1 MKKVLYIALASLI
14 LMTSMNSCEKW
25 LDVNTSPDQ
34 PTTVTCDVVLPS
46 LLFYATQNV
55 YDCAEYGI
63 YIAQSLTTTGKAST
77 SSYPYKNGWGGWL
90 TANRHPQWRRCYIDV
105 GVNSTYLIEDAEKKN
120 ARNYILIAKT
130 LRLHSLLL
138 TTDIF
143 GDIPVRETFAYAES
157 VEDRMGS
164 PRYDH
169 QSYVYEY
176 IQSELEELIKLYEDP
191 EWINCST
198 NGVID
203 EKQDRM
209 FAGDLGKW
217 RAFTKALYAR
227 VMLRQIPNQDLSK
240 CQAVI
245 NAVDAALN
253 DPSWTEPIY
262 KFDGGTAEQCCMWGP
277 TQPKMNLGW
286 AQARENLLTSA
297 VPSEFMAAILGFYPG
312 ETMFAE
318 RSFECIDNGVA
329 TEEEKKK
336 VPMFSLDPRADR
348 MMEPRADAAKN
359 RSLRSLKSNIGMDV
373 DFGTDY
379 KAEYFPDLYCTTDR
393 TNPYT
398 KDDGY
403 IAFITEEELLFAKA
417 EALYWLGNIAEA
429 RSVTLDAVRTSFN
442 RYGVYGTLG
451 IIEEERLAIF
461 EELRIPATGFT
472 IAHLMQQKYVA
483 MYLQPEQW
491 CDVRRY
497 NYSSSMNGIQYDNVY
512 VYDVEK
518 VFNPQ
523 KSGVFQA
530 NFTQKVVLT
539 RPFNI
544 YEPHWSTDKDLGTNF
559 KLSANAWMNR
569 ISADPETEEKYNR
582 PELERLGIYQNPD
595 WMRNRMIWQKPGN
608 TTAITNFGD
617 GEWMYSNPELF
628 KK

>member
-1 MKKVLYIALASLI
+1 
-14 LMTSMNSCEKW
+14 MTSMNSCEKW

-34 PTTVTCDVVLPS
+34 PTTVTCDVVLPA

-63 YIAQSLTTTGKAST
+63 YIAQSLTTTGKASS

-105 GVNSTYLIEDAEKKN
+105 GVNSTYLIEDAEAKN

-138 TTDIF
+138 TTDLF
-143 GDIPVRETFAYAES
+143 GDIPLRETFAYAES
-157 VEDRMGS
+157 LEDRTGS
-164 PRYDH
+164 PKYDH
-169 QSYVYEY
+169 QSYVYAY
-176 IQSELEELIKLYEDP
+176 LQSELETLIELYEDP

-217 RAFTKALYAR
+217 RAFTKAIYAR
-227 VMLRQIPNQDLSK
+227 VLLRQIPNQDLSK
-240 CQAVI
+240 CQAI
-245 NAVDAALN
+245 IDAVDAALS
-253 DPSWTEPIY
+253 DPSWAEPIY

-297 VPSEFMAAILGFYPG
+297 VPSEFMAAILGFYPKG
-312 ETMFAE
+312 INFARSYELIDNEVAKDSQKRKIAMFA
-318 RSFECIDNGVA
+318 
-329 TEEEKKK
+329 
-336 VPMFSLDPRADR
+336 LDPRADR
-348 MMEPRADAAKN
+348 MMEPRIYDKTKA
-359 RSLRSLKSNIGMDV
+359 LRSLKNNIGMDV
-373 DFGTDY
+373 VFGTDF

-417 EALYWLGNIAEA
+417 EALYWMGQKAEA
-429 RSVTLDAVRTSFN
+429 RNVTLDAIHASFK
-442 RYGVYGTLG
+442 RYGVYGNLDVV
-451 IIEEERLAIF
+451 EEERLALF
-461 EELRIPATGFT
+461 EEMRVPTNFT

-497 NYSSSMNGIQYDNVY
+497 NYSSSMNGIQYDGVS

-518 VFNPQ
+518 TFDQSFASVA
-523 KSGVFQA
+523 KT
-530 NFTQKVVLT
+530 NFTGSFVLT
-539 RPFNI
+539 RPYNI
-544 YEPHWSTDKDLGTNF
+544 YEPHWNTDKDKGVNF

-595 WMRNRMIWQKPGN
+595 WMRNHMIWQKPGN
-608 TTAITNFGD
+608 TTAITSFGD
-617 GEWMYSNPELF
+617 GEWLYSNPDLF

>member
-1 MKKVLYIALASLI
+1 MKKVLYIALVSLV
-14 LMTSMNSCEKW
+14 LMTTLNSCEKW
-25 LDVNTSPDQ
+25 LDVNTSPDN
-34 PTTVTCDVVLPS
+34 PTTVTCDVVLPT
-46 LLFYATQNV
+46 LLFYSTQNV

-138 TTDIF
+138 TTDLF

-157 VEDRMGS
+157 VEDRTGS
-164 PRYDH
+164 PKYDH

-176 IQSELEELIKLYEDP
+176 IQSELEDLIKLYEDP
-191 EWINCST
+191 EWTECST

-209 FAGDLGKW
+209 FVGDLGKW

-227 VMLRQIPNQDLSK
+227 VMLRQIPNPDISK

-245 NAVDAALN
+245 DAVDAALN
-253 DPSWTEPIY
+253 DPSWAEPIY

-297 VPSEFMAAILGFYPG
+297 VPSEFMASILGFYPG
-312 ETMFAE
+312 GINFG
-318 RSFECIDNGVA
+318 RSFEMIDNGIA
-329 TEEEKKK
+329 KEGEKRK
-336 VPMFSLDPRADR
+336 VLMYSLDPRADR
-348 MMEPRADAAKN
+348 MMEPRANADKMK
-359 RSLRSLKSNIGMDV
+359 SLRSLKNNIGMDV
-373 DFGTDY
+373 IYGTDY
-379 KAEYFPDLYCTTDR
+379 KADYFPDLYCTTDR

-403 IAFITEEELLFAKA
+403 ITFITEEELLFAKA
-417 EALYWLGNIAEA
+417 EALYWMGDKSTA
-429 RSVTLDAVRTSFN
+429 RSVTLEAVRASFN
-442 RYGVYGTLG
+442 RYTVYGNLG
-451 IIEEERLAIF
+451 IVEEERLKLF
-461 EELRIPATGFT
+461 EELRVPATGFN

-497 NYSSSMNGIQYDNVY
+497 NYSSSMNGIQYDGVY

-518 VFNPQ
+518 VFDSSRGNVT
-523 KSGVFQA
+523 SG
-530 NFTQKVVLT
+530 NFTGKVVLA

-544 YEPHWSTDKDLGTNF
+544 YEPHWNTSKDIATSF
-559 KLSANAWMNR
+559 KYSANAWMNR

-595 WMRNRMIWQKPGN
+595 WLRNRMIWQKPGN
-608 TTAITNFGD
+608 TTAITNYGE
-617 GEWMYSNPELF
+617 GEWMYSNPDLF

>member
-1 MKKVLYIALASLI
+1 
-14 LMTSMNSCEKW
+14 MTSMNSCEKW
-25 LDVNTSPDQ
+25 LDVNTSPDD
-34 PTTVTCDVVLPS
+34 PTTVTCDVVLPA

-63 YIAQSLTTTGKAST
+63 YISQSLTTTGKVST

-143 GDIPVRETFAYAES
+143 GDIPVRETFAYSES
-157 VEDRMGS
+157 IEDRTGS

-176 IQSELEELIKLYEDP
+176 IQTELEELIKLYEDP
-191 EWINCST
+191 EWINCPT
-198 NGVID
+198 NGIID

-217 RAFTKALYAR
+217 RAFTKAIYAR

-240 CQAVI
+240 CQAI
-245 NAVDAALN
+245 IDAVNAALT

-262 KFDGGTAEQCCMWGP
+262 KFSGGTVPEQCCMWGP

-297 VPSEFMAAILGFYPG
+297 VPSDFMASIMGFYRGLIP
-312 ETMFAE
+312 FA
-318 RSFECIDNGVA
+318 RSFEFIDNGVA
-329 TEEEKKK
+329 KDSQKRK
-336 VPMFSLDPRADR
+336 VGMYALDPRADR
-348 MMEPRADAAKN
+348 MMEPRVDANKAK
-359 RSLRSLKSNIGMDV
+359 SLRSLKNNIGMDV
-373 DFGTDY
+373 IFGTDY
-379 KAEYFPDLYCTTDR
+379 KADYFPDLYCTTDR

-417 EALYWLGNIAEA
+417 EAYYWMGSKNEA
-429 RSVTLDAVRTSFN
+429 REATLQAIHASFT
-442 RYGVYGTLG
+442 RYGVYGNLD
-451 IIEEERLAIF
+451 IIEEERLALF
-461 EELRIPATGFT
+461 EELRVPATDFT
-472 IAHLMQQKYVA
+472 IAHIMQQKYVA

-497 NYSSSMNGIQYDNVY
+497 NYSSSLNGIQYDHVY
-512 VYDVEK
+512 VYDVDK
-518 VFNPQ
+518 VFDQ
-523 KSGVFQA
+523 SKSNVSQV
-530 NFTQKVVLT
+530 NFTGTAVLS
-539 RPFNI
+539 RPYNI
-544 YEPHWSTDKDLGTNF
+544 YEPHWNTSKDVGVNF
-559 KLSANAWMNR
+559 KYSANAWMNR

-582 PELERLGIYQNPD
+582 SELERLGIYQNPD
-595 WMRNRMIWQKPGN
+595 WMRNHMIWQMPGAN
-608 TTAITNFGD
+608 TGITNRGD
-617 GEWMYSNPELF
+617 GEWMYSDPNLF

>member
-1 MKKVLYIALASLI
+1 
-14 LMTSMNSCEKW
+14 MTTMNSCEEW

-34 PTTVTCDVVLPS
+34 PTSVTCDVVLPA
-46 LLFYATQNV
+46 LLFYSTQNV

-138 TTDIF
+138 TTDLF
-143 GDIPVRETFAYAES
+143 GDIPVRETFAYAAS
-157 VEDRMGS
+157 VEDRAGS
-164 PRYDH
+164 PKYDH
-169 QSYVYEY
+169 QSYVYQY
-176 IQSELEELIKLYEDP
+176 IQSELEDLIELYEDP
-191 EWINCST
+191 EWINCPT

-203 EKQDRM
+203 VKQDRM

-245 NAVDAALN
+245 DAVDAALN
-253 DPSWTEPIY
+253 DPSWAEPIY

-297 VPSEFMAAILGFYPG
+297 VPSEFMASILGFYPG
-312 ETMFAE
+312 GINFA
-318 RSFECIDNGVA
+318 RSFEVIDNGVA
-329 TEEEKKK
+329 KESDKKK
-336 VPMFSLDPRADR
+336 VAMYSLDPRADR
-348 MMEPRADAAKN
+348 MMEPRVNADKMK
-359 RSLRSLKSNIGMDV
+359 SLRSLKSNIGMDV
-373 DFGTDY
+373 IYGTDY
-379 KAEYFPDLYCTTDR
+379 KADYFPDLYCTTDR

-403 IAFITEEELLFAKA
+403 ITFITEEELLFAKA
-417 EALYWLGNIAEA
+417 EALYWMGDKSTA
-429 RSVTLDAVRTSFN
+429 RSVTLEAVRASFN
-442 RYGVYGTLG
+442 RYTVYGNLG
-451 IIEEERLAIF
+451 IVEEERLKLF
-461 EELRIPATGFT
+461 EELRVPATGFN

-497 NYSSSMNGIQYDNVY
+497 NNSSSMNGIQYDGVY

-518 VFNPQ
+518 VFDQSYGNVAV
-523 KSGVFQA
+523 G
-530 NFTQKVVLT
+530 NFKNKVVLA

-544 YEPHWSTDKDLGTNF
+544 YEPHWNTSKDKGTNF
-559 KLSANAWMNR
+559 KYSANAWMNR
-569 ISADPETEEKYNR
+569 VSADPETEEKYNR

-595 WMRNRMIWQKPGN
+595 WLRNRMIWQMPGN
-608 TTAITNFGD
+608 TTAITNFGE
-617 GEWMYSNPELF
+617 GEWMTSDINLF

>member
-1 MKKVLYIALASLI
+1 MKKLLYIALVSLV
-14 LMTSMNSCEKW
+14 LMTTLNSCEKW
-25 LDVNTSPDQ
+25 LDVNTSPDN
-34 PTTVTCDVVLPS
+34 PTTVTCDVVLPT
-46 LLFYATQNV
+46 LLFYSTQNV

-138 TTDIF
+138 TTDLF

-157 VEDRMGS
+157 VEDRTGS
-164 PRYDH
+164 PKYDH

-176 IQSELEELIKLYEDP
+176 IQSELEDLIKLYEDP
-191 EWINCST
+191 EWTECST

-209 FAGDLGKW
+209 FVGDLGKW

-245 NAVDAALN
+245 DAVDAALN
-253 DPSWTEPIY
+253 DPSWAEPIY

-297 VPSEFMAAILGFYPG
+297 VPSEFMASILGFYPG
-312 ETMFAE
+312 GINFG
-318 RSFECIDNGVA
+318 RSFEMIDNGIA
-329 TEEEKKK
+329 KEGEKRK
-336 VPMFSLDPRADR
+336 VLMYSLDPRADR
-348 MMEPRADAAKN
+348 MMEPRANGDKMK
-359 RSLRSLKSNIGMDV
+359 SLRSLKNNIGMDV
-373 DFGTDY
+373 IYGTDY
-379 KAEYFPDLYCTTDR
+379 KADYFPDLYCTTDR

-403 IAFITEEELLFAKA
+403 ITFITEEELLFAKA
-417 EALYWLGNIAEA
+417 EALYWMGDKSTA
-429 RSVTLDAVRTSFN
+429 RSVTLEAVRASFN
-442 RYGVYGTLG
+442 RYTVYGNLG
-451 IIEEERLAIF
+451 IVEEERLKLF
-461 EELRIPATGFT
+461 EELRVPATGFN

-497 NYSSSMNGIQYDNVY
+497 NYSSSMNGIQYDGVY

-518 VFNPQ
+518 VFDSSRGNVT
-523 KSGVFQA
+523 SG
-530 NFTQKVVLT
+530 NFTGKVVLA

-544 YEPHWSTDKDLGTNF
+544 YEPHWNTSKDIATSF
-559 KLSANAWMNR
+559 KYSANAWMNR

-595 WMRNRMIWQKPGN
+595 WLRNRMIWQKPGN
-608 TTAITNFGD
+608 TTAITNYGE
-617 GEWMYSNPELF
+617 GEWMYSNPDLF

>member
-1 MKKVLYIALASLI
+1 MKKVLYIALVSLV
-14 LMTSMNSCEKW
+14 LMTTLNSCEKW
-25 LDVNTSPDQ
+25 LDVNTSPDN
-34 PTTVTCDVVLPS
+34 PTTVTCDVVLPT
-46 LLFYATQNV
+46 LLFYSTQNV

-138 TTDIF
+138 TTDLF

-157 VEDRMGS
+157 VEDRTGS
-164 PRYDH
+164 PKYDH

-176 IQSELEELIKLYEDP
+176 IQSELEDLIKLYEDP
-191 EWINCST
+191 EWTECST

-209 FAGDLGKW
+209 FVGDLGKW

-227 VMLRQIPNQDLSK
+227 VMLRQIPNQDISK

-245 NAVDAALN
+245 DAVDAALN
-253 DPSWTEPIY
+253 DPSWAEPIY

-297 VPSEFMAAILGFYPG
+297 VPSEFMASILGFYPG
-312 ETMFAE
+312 GINFG
-318 RSFECIDNGVA
+318 RSFEMIDNGIA
-329 TEEEKKK
+329 KEGEKRK
-336 VPMFSLDPRADR
+336 VLMYSLDPRADR
-348 MMEPRADAAKN
+348 MMEPRANADKMK
-359 RSLRSLKSNIGMDV
+359 SLRSLKNNIGMDV
-373 DFGTDY
+373 IYGTDY
-379 KAEYFPDLYCTTDR
+379 KADYFPDLYCTTDR

-403 IAFITEEELLFAKA
+403 ITFITEEELLFAKA
-417 EALYWLGNIAEA
+417 EALYWMGDKSTA
-429 RSVTLDAVRTSFN
+429 RSVTLEAVRASFN
-442 RYGVYGTLG
+442 RYTVYGNLG
-451 IIEEERLAIF
+451 IVEEERLKLF
-461 EELRIPATGFT
+461 EELRVPATGFN

-497 NYSSSMNGIQYDNVY
+497 NYSSSMNGIQYDGVY

-518 VFNPQ
+518 VFDSSRGNVT
-523 KSGVFQA
+523 SG
-530 NFTQKVVLT
+530 NFTGKVVLA

-544 YEPHWSTDKDLGTNF
+544 YEPHWNTSKDIATSF
-559 KLSANAWMNR
+559 KYSANAWMNR

-595 WMRNRMIWQKPGN
+595 WLRNRMIWQKPGN
-608 TTAITNFGD
+608 TTAITNYGE
-617 GEWMYSNPELF
+617 GEWMYSNPDLF

>member
-1 MKKVLYIALASLI
+1 
-14 LMTSMNSCEKW
+14 MTTMNSCEEW

-34 PTTVTCDVVLPS
+34 PTSVTCDVVLPA
-46 LLFYATQNV
+46 LLFYSTQNV

-138 TTDIF
+138 TTDLF
-143 GDIPVRETFAYAES
+143 GDIPVRETFAYAAS
-157 VEDRMGS
+157 VEDRAGS
-164 PRYDH
+164 PKYDH
-169 QSYVYEY
+169 QSYVYQY
-176 IQSELEELIKLYEDP
+176 IQSELEDLIELYEDP
-191 EWINCST
+191 EWINCPT

-203 EKQDRM
+203 VKQDRM

-245 NAVDAALN
+245 DAVDAALN
-253 DPSWTEPIY
+253 DPSWAEPIY

-297 VPSEFMAAILGFYPG
+297 VPSEFMASILGFYPG
-312 ETMFAE
+312 GINFA
-318 RSFECIDNGVA
+318 RSFEVIDNGVA
-329 TEEEKKK
+329 KESDKKK
-336 VPMFSLDPRADR
+336 VAMYSLDPRADR
-348 MMEPRADAAKN
+348 MMEPRVNADKMK
-359 RSLRSLKSNIGMDV
+359 SLRSLKSNIGMDV
-373 DFGTDY
+373 IYGTDY
-379 KAEYFPDLYCTTDR
+379 KADYFPDLYCTTDR

-403 IAFITEEELLFAKA
+403 ITFITEEELLFAKA
-417 EALYWLGNIAEA
+417 EALYWMGDKSTA
-429 RSVTLDAVRTSFN
+429 RSVTLEAVRASFN
-442 RYGVYGTLG
+442 RYTVYGNLG
-451 IIEEERLAIF
+451 IVEEERLKLF
-461 EELRIPATGFT
+461 EELRVPATGFN

-497 NYSSSMNGIQYDNVY
+497 NNSSSMNGIQYDGVY

-518 VFNPQ
+518 VFDQSYGNVAV
-523 KSGVFQA
+523 G
-530 NFTQKVVLT
+530 NFKNKVVLA

-544 YEPHWSTDKDLGTNF
+544 YEPHWNTSKDLGTNF
-559 KLSANAWMNR
+559 KYSANAWMNR
-569 ISADPETEEKYNR
+569 VSADPETEEKYNR

-595 WMRNRMIWQKPGN
+595 WLRNRMIWQMPGN
-608 TTAITNFGD
+608 TTAITNYGE
-617 GEWMYSNPELF
+617 GEWMTSNPDVF

>member
-1 MKKVLYIALASLI
+1 
-14 LMTSMNSCEKW
+14 MTSMNSCEKW

-34 PTTVTCDVVLPS
+34 PTTVTCDVVLPA

-63 YIAQSLTTTGKAST
+63 YIAQSLTTTGKASS

-157 VEDRMGS
+157 VEDRTGS

-176 IQSELEELIKLYEDP
+176 IQSELEALIELYDDP
-191 EWINCST
+191 EWINCPT

-217 RAFTKALYAR
+217 RAFTKAIYAR

-245 NAVDAALN
+245 DAVDAALT
-253 DPSWTEPIY
+253 DPAWAEPLY

-297 VPSEFMAAILGFYPG
+297 VPSEFMASILGFYTG
-312 ETMFAE
+312 AKNFGTSYSM
-318 RSFECIDNGVA
+318 IDNGVA
-329 TEEEKKK
+329 TKAEKLK
-336 VPMFSLDPRADR
+336 VAMFALDPRADR
-348 MMEPRADAAKN
+348 MMEPRYNGKAGDQGVIRA
-359 RSLRSLKSNIGMDV
+359 LRSLKNNIGMDV
-373 DFGTDY
+373 IYGTEY
-379 KAEYFPDLYCTTDR
+379 KADYFPDLYCTTDR

-417 EALYWLGNIAEA
+417 EALYWMNRKAES
-429 RSVTLDAVRTSFN
+429 RDVTLEAVRASFN
-442 RYGVYGTLG
+442 RYGVYGNLG
-451 IIEEERLAIF
+451 IVEAERLAIF
-461 EELRIPATGFT
+461 EELRVPATGFS

-491 CDVRRY
+491 CDIRRY
-497 NYSSSMNGIQYDNVY
+497 NYSSSMNGIQYDGVY

-518 VFNPQ
+518 VYNGNTVAPNSF
-523 KSGVFQA
+523 KG
-530 NFTQKVVLT
+530 KMVLS

-544 YEPHWSTDKDLGTNF
+544 YEPHWNTDKDLGTNF

-595 WMRNRMIWQKPGN
+595 WMRNRMIWQKPGS

-617 GEWMYSNPELF
+617 GEWMYSNPDLF

>member
-14 LMTSMNSCEKW
+14 LMTTMNSCEEW
-25 LDVNTSPDQ
+25 LDINTSPDN

-46 LLFYATQNV
+46 LLFYSTQNV

-130 LRLHSLLL
+130 LRLNSLIL
-138 TTDIF
+138 TTDLF
-143 GDIPVRETFAYAES
+143 GDIPVRATYAYAES
-157 VEDRMGS
+157 VEDRTGS

-176 IQSELEELIKLYEDP
+176 LKTELEDLLELYDDP
-191 EWINCST
+191 EWINCPT

-245 NAVDAALN
+245 DAVDAALN
-253 DPSWTEPIY
+253 DPAWAEPVY
-262 KFDGGTAEQCCMWGP
+262 KFDGGTAEKCCMWGP

-297 VPSEFMAAILGFYPG
+297 VPSDFMAAIMGFYPG
-312 ETMFAE
+312 AIPFG
-318 RSFECIDNGVA
+318 RSYQLLDNGVA
-329 TEEEKKK
+329 TDNEKRKAA
-336 VPMFSLDPRADR
+336 MFALDPRADR
-348 MMEPRADAAKN
+348 MMEPRANADKMK
-359 RSLRSLKSNIGMDV
+359 SLRSLKNNIGMDV
-373 DFGTDY
+373 IYGTDY
-379 KAEYFPDLYCTTDR
+379 KADYFPDLYCTTNR

-403 IAFITEEELLFAKA
+403 ITFITEEELLFAKA
-417 EALYWLGNIAEA
+417 EALYWMNRKAEA
-429 RSVTLDAVRTSFN
+429 REVTLQAVDASFK

-451 IIEEERLAIF
+451 IIEEERLSIF
-461 EELRIPATGFT
+461 EEMRSPATGFT

-497 NYSSSMNGIQYDNVY
+497 NYSSSLNGIQYDGVY
-512 VYDVEK
+512 VYDVDK
-518 VFNPQ
+518 VFDSKRANVTQ
-523 KSGVFQA
+523 G
-530 NFTQKVVLT
+530 NFTGSIVLA

-544 YEPHWSTDKDLGTNF
+544 YEPHWNTSKDVASSF

-569 ISADPETEEKYNR
+569 VSADPETEEKYNR
-582 PELERLGIYQNPD
+582 TELERLGIYQNPD
-595 WMRNRMIWQKPGN
+595 WLRNRMIWQMPGN
-608 TTAITNFGD
+608 TTAITNFGE
-617 GEWMYSNPELF
+617 GEWMTSNPDLF
-628 KK
+628 NK

>member
-1 MKKVLYIALASLI
+1 MKKVLYIVLASLI
-14 LMTSMNSCEKW
+14 LMTSMNSCEEW
-25 LDVNTSPDQ
+25 LDINTSPDQ
-34 PTTVTCDVVLPS
+34 PTTVTCDVVLPA

-63 YIAQSLTTTGKAST
+63 YIAQSLTTTGKASS

-105 GVNSTYLIEDAEKKN
+105 GVNSTYLIEDAEAKN

-157 VEDRMGS
+157 LEDRTGS
-164 PRYDH
+164 PKYDH
-169 QSYVYEY
+169 QSYVYAY
-176 IQSELEELIKLYEDP
+176 LQSELETLIELYEDP
-191 EWINCST
+191 EWINCPT
-198 NGVID
+198 NGIID
-203 EKQDRM
+203 ESQDRM

-217 RAFTKALYAR
+217 RAFTKAIYAR

-245 NAVDAALN
+245 DAVDAALN
-253 DPSWTEPIY
+253 DPSWAEPIY

-297 VPSEFMAAILGFYPG
+297 VPSEFMGSILGFYPNLIN
-312 ETMFAE
+312 FA
-318 RSFECIDNGVA
+318 RSYVFIDNGVA
-329 TEEEKKK
+329 KDSDKRN
-336 VPMFSLDPRADR
+336 VLMCALDPRADR
-348 MMEPRADAAKN
+348 MMEPRIDGEKSKA
-359 RSLRSLKSNIGMDV
+359 LRSLKNNIGMDNRY
-373 DFGTDY
+373 GTDY
-379 KAEYFPDLYCTTDR
+379 KVEYFPDLYCTTDR

-417 EALYWLGNIAEA
+417 EALYWMGRKGEA
-429 RSVTLDAVRTSFN
+429 RDITLDAIHVSFN
-442 RYGVYGTLG
+442 RYGVYGNLG
-451 IIEEERLAIF
+451 IVEEERLALF
-461 EELRIPATGFT
+461 EELRVPATGFS
-472 IAHLMQQKYVA
+472 IAHIMQQKYVA

-497 NYSSSMNGIQYDNVY
+497 NYSSSLNGIQYDNVY
-512 VYDVEK
+512 VYDVDK
-518 VFNPQ
+518 VFDKTKKNVNQ
-523 KSGVFQA
+523 V
-530 NFTQKVVLT
+530 NFTETAVLA
-539 RPFNI
+539 RPYNI
-544 YEPHWSTDKDLGTNF
+544 YEPHWNTSKDLGTSF
-559 KLSANAWMNR
+559 KYSANAWMNR

-617 GEWMYSNPELF
+617 GEWMYSNPDLF

>member
-14 LMTSMNSCEKW
+14 VMTTMSSCEKW

-34 PTTVTCDVVLPS
+34 PTTVTCDVVLPA
-46 LLFYATQNV
+46 LLFYSTQNV

-138 TTDIF
+138 TTDLF

-157 VEDRMGS
+157 VEDRTGS
-164 PRYDH
+164 PKYDH

-176 IQSELEELIKLYEDP
+176 IQSELEDLIELYEDP
-191 EWINCST
+191 EWINCPT

-245 NAVDAALN
+245 DAVDAALG
-253 DPSWTEPIY
+253 DPSWAEPIY

-297 VPSEFMAAILGFYPG
+297 VPSDFMAAILGFYPG
-312 ETMFAE
+312 GIPFG
-318 RSFECIDNGVA
+318 RSFEMIDNGVA
-329 TEEEKKK
+329 KDSDKRK
-336 VPMFSLDPRADR
+336 IAMYALDPRADR
-348 MMEPRADAAKN
+348 MMEPRMDGGKSK
-359 RSLRSLKSNIGMDV
+359 SLRSLKNNIGMDV
-373 DFGTDY
+373 IYGTDY
-379 KAEYFPDLYCTTDR
+379 KADYFPDLYCTTDR

-403 IAFITEEELLFAKA
+403 IAFITMEELLFARA
-417 EALYWLGNIAEA
+417 EALYWMGRKTEARENVMLAVYRSFMRYSVLGN
-429 RSVTLDAVRTSFN
+429 LDIV
-442 RYGVYGTLG
+442 
-451 IIEEERLAIF
+451 EEERLKLF

-497 NYSSSMNGIQYDNVY
+497 NYSSSMNGIQYDGVY

-518 VFNPQ
+518 VFDATRANVTV
-523 KSGVFQA
+523 G
-530 NFTQKVVLT
+530 NFTGKTVLA

-544 YEPHWSTDKDLGTNF
+544 YEPHWNTSKDLGTNF
-559 KLSANAWMNR
+559 KYSANAWINR

-595 WMRNRMIWQKPGN
+595 WLRNRMIWQMPGN
-608 TTAITNFGD
+608 TTAITNLGE
-617 GEWMYSNPELF
+617 GEWLTSNPDLF

>member
-1 MKKVLYIALASLI
+1 
-14 LMTSMNSCEKW
+14 MTTMNSCEEW

-34 PTTVTCDVVLPS
+34 PTSVTCDVVLPA
-46 LLFYATQNV
+46 LLFYSTQNV

-138 TTDIF
+138 TTDLF
-143 GDIPVRETFAYAES
+143 GDIPVRETFAYAAS
-157 VEDRMGS
+157 VEDRAGS
-164 PRYDH
+164 PKYDH

-176 IQSELEELIKLYEDP
+176 IQSELEDLIKLYEDP
-191 EWINCST
+191 EWTECST

-209 FAGDLGKW
+209 FVGDLGKW

-227 VMLRQIPNQDLSK
+227 VMLRQIPNQDISK

-245 NAVDAALN
+245 DAVDAALN
-253 DPSWTEPIY
+253 DPSWAEPIY

-297 VPSEFMAAILGFYPG
+297 VPSEFMASILGFYPG
-312 ETMFAE
+312 GINFA
-318 RSFECIDNGVA
+318 RSFEVIDNGVA
-329 TEEEKKK
+329 KESDKKK
-336 VPMFSLDPRADR
+336 VAMYSLDPRADR
-348 MMEPRADAAKN
+348 MMEPRVNADKMK
-359 RSLRSLKSNIGMDV
+359 SLRSLKSNIGMDV
-373 DFGTDY
+373 IYGTDY
-379 KAEYFPDLYCTTDR
+379 KADYFPDLYCTTDR

-403 IAFITEEELLFAKA
+403 ITFITEEELLFAKA
-417 EALYWLGNIAEA
+417 EALYWMGDKSTA
-429 RSVTLDAVRTSFN
+429 RSVTLEAVRASFN
-442 RYGVYGTLG
+442 RYTVYGNLG
-451 IIEEERLAIF
+451 IVEEERLKLF
-461 EELRIPATGFT
+461 EELRVPATGFN

-497 NYSSSMNGIQYDNVY
+497 NNSSSMNGIQYDGVY

-518 VFNPQ
+518 VFDSSRGNVT
-523 KSGVFQA
+523 SG
-530 NFTQKVVLT
+530 NFTGKVVLA

-544 YEPHWSTDKDLGTNF
+544 YEPHWNTSKDLGTNF
-559 KLSANAWMNR
+559 KYSANAWMNR
-569 ISADPETEEKYNR
+569 VSADPETEEKYNR

-595 WMRNRMIWQKPGN
+595 WLRNRMIWQMPGN
-608 TTAITNFGD
+608 TTAITNFGE
-617 GEWMYSNPELF
+617 GEWMTSNPEVF

>member
-1 MKKVLYIALASLI
+1 
-14 LMTSMNSCEKW
+14 MTSMNSCEEW

-63 YIAQSLTTTGKAST
+63 YIAQSLTTTGKASS

-105 GVNSTYLIEDAEKKN
+105 GVNSTYLIEDAEAKN

-138 TTDIF
+138 TTDLF
-143 GDIPVRETFAYAES
+143 GDIPLRETFAYAES
-157 VEDRMGS
+157 LEDRTGS
-164 PRYDH
+164 PKYDH
-169 QSYVYEY
+169 QSYVYAY
-176 IQSELEELIKLYEDP
+176 LQSELEELIKLYEDP
-191 EWINCST
+191 EWINCPT
-198 NGVID
+198 NGIID
-203 EKQDRM
+203 ESQDRM

-217 RAFTKALYAR
+217 RAFTKAIYAR

-245 NAVDAALN
+245 VAVDAALN
-253 DPSWTEPIY
+253 DPSWAEPIY

-297 VPSEFMAAILGFYPG
+297 VPSEFLGSILGFYPNLIN
-312 ETMFAE
+312 FA
-318 RSFECIDNGVA
+318 RSYEFIDNGVA
-329 TEEEKKK
+329 KDSEKRN
-336 VPMFSLDPRADR
+336 VLMSALDPRADR
-348 MMEPRADAAKN
+348 MMEPRIDAEKSKA
-359 RSLRSLKSNIGMDV
+359 LRSLKNNIGMDV
-373 DFGTDY
+373 SYSTDY

-403 IAFITEEELLFAKA
+403 ITFITEEELLFAKA
-417 EALYWLGNIAEA
+417 EALYWMDRKAES
-429 RSVTLDAVRTSFN
+429 REVTLQAIRASFN
-442 RYGVYGTLG
+442 RYGVYGNLG
-451 IIEEERLAIF
+451 VVEEERLAIF
-461 EELRIPATGFT
+461 EELRVPATGFT

-497 NYSSSMNGIQYDNVY
+497 NYSSSLNGIQYDGVY
-512 VYDVEK
+512 VYDVDK
-518 VFNPQ
+518 VFDKTKKNVNQ
-523 KSGVFQA
+523 V
-530 NFTQKVVLT
+530 NFTETAVLA
-539 RPFNI
+539 RPYNI
-544 YEPHWSTDKDLGTNF
+544 YEPHWNTSKDLGTSF
-559 KLSANAWMNR
+559 KYSANAWMNR

-582 PELERLGIYQNPD
+582 PELERLDIYQNPD

-617 GEWMYSNPELF
+617 GEWMYSNPDLF

>member
-14 LMTSMNSCEKW
+14 LMISMNSCEKW

-34 PTTVTCDVVLPS
+34 PTTVTCDVVLPA

-105 GVNSTYLIEDAEKKN
+105 GVNSTYLIEDAEAKN
-120 ARNYILIAKT
+120 ARNYILIART

-138 TTDIF
+138 TTDLF
-143 GDIPVRETFAYAES
+143 GDIPLRETYAYANS
-157 VEDRMGS
+157 VEERTAS
-164 PRYDH
+164 PKYEH
-169 QSYVYEY
+169 QSFIYDYL
-176 IQSELEELIKLYEDP
+176 QTELEELIKLYEDP
-191 EWINCST
+191 EWINCPT

-203 EKQDRM
+203 ESQDRM

-217 RAFTKALYAR
+217 RAFTKAIYAR
-227 VMLRQIPNQDLSK
+227 VMLRQIPNQDISK

-245 NAVDAALN
+245 DAVDAALS
-253 DPSWTEPIY
+253 DPDWTEPLY

-297 VPSEFMAAILGFYPG
+297 VPSEFMASILGFYPNYINFLR
-312 ETMFAE
+312 TYDF
-318 RSFECIDNGVA
+318 IDNGVA
-329 TEEEKKK
+329 KDGEKRN
-336 VPMFSLDPRADR
+336 VLMCALDPRADR
-348 MMEPRADAAKN
+348 MMEPRANESKDKA
-359 RSLRSLKSNIGMDV
+359 LRALSSNIGMDV
-373 DFGTDY
+373 SYNTSY
-379 KAEYFPDLYCTTDR
+379 RAEYFPDLYCTTDK

-417 EALYWLGNIAEA
+417 EALYWMNRKAEA
-429 RSVTLDAVRTSFN
+429 RDVTLQAVSVSFT
-442 RYGVYGTLG
+442 RYGVYGNLG
-451 IIEEERLAIF
+451 IVEEERLALF
-461 EELRIPATGFT
+461 EELRVPATGFS
-472 IAHLMQQKYVA
+472 IAHIMQQKYVA

-497 NYSSSMNGIQYDNVY
+497 NYSSSMNGIQYDGVY
-512 VYDVEK
+512 VYDVDK
-518 VFNPQ
+518 VFN
-523 KSGVFQA
+523 KDKKAVAQA
-530 NFTQKVVLT
+530 NFTETMVLM
-539 RPFNI
+539 RPYNI
-544 YEPHWSTDKDLGTNF
+544 YEPHWNTSKDIGTQF

-582 PELERLGIYQNPD
+582 SELERLGIYQNPD

-617 GEWMYSNPELF
+617 GEWMYSNPDLF

>member
-14 LMTSMNSCEKW
+14 LMTSMNSCEEW
-25 LDVNTSPDQ
+25 LDVNTSPDN

-55 YDCAEYGI
+55 YDCAEYGV

-105 GVNSTYLIEDAEKKN
+105 GVNSTYLIEDAEAKN

-138 TTDIF
+138 TTDLF
-143 GDIPVRETFAYAES
+143 GDIPLRETYAYANS
-157 VEDRMGS
+157 VEERTAS
-164 PRYDH
+164 PKYEH
-169 QSYVYEY
+169 QSFIYDYL
-176 IQSELEELIKLYEDP
+176 QTELEELIKLYEDP
-191 EWINCST
+191 EWINCPT

-203 EKQDRM
+203 ESQDRM

-217 RAFTKALYAR
+217 RAFTKAIYAR

-245 NAVDAALN
+245 DAVDAALN
-253 DPSWTEPIY
+253 DPDWAEPIY

-286 AQARENLLTSA
+286 AQARENLLTGA

-312 ETMFAE
+312 ATSFAP
-318 RSFECIDNGVA
+318 RSFEFIDNGVA
-329 TEEEKKK
+329 TDDEKKL
-336 VPMFSLDPRADR
+336 VTMYALDPRAVR
-348 MMEPRADAAKN
+348 MMEPRGNADKVK
-359 RSLRSLKSNIGMDV
+359 SLRSLKSNIGMDV
-373 DFGTDY
+373 TYDTDY

-398 KDDGY
+398 RDDGY

-417 EALYWLGNIAEA
+417 EALYWMGQKTTA
-429 RSVTLDAVRTSFN
+429 RDVTLQAIEASFN
-442 RYGVYGTLG
+442 RYGAYSNLG
-451 IIEEERLAIF
+451 IVAAERLALF
-461 EELRIPATGFT
+461 EEMRVPATGFT
-472 IAHLMQQKYVA
+472 IAHIMQQKYVA

-497 NYSSSMNGIQYDNVY
+497 NYSSSMNGIQYDGVY
-512 VYDVEK
+512 VYDVEN
-518 VFNPQ
+518 VFNSK
-523 KSGVFQA
+523 KS
-530 NFTQKVVLT
+530 NISYTYFTEKVVLT
-539 RPFNI
+539 RPYNI
-544 YEPHWSTDKDLGTNF
+544 YEPHWNTSKDLGTQF

-582 PELERLGIYQNPD
+582 SELERLGIYQNPD

-617 GEWMYSNPELF
+617 GEWMYSNPDLF

>member
-1 MKKVLYIALASLI
+1 
-14 LMTSMNSCEKW
+14 MTTMNSCEEW
-25 LDVNTSPDQ
+25 LDVNTSPDN
-34 PTTVTCDVVLPS
+34 PTTVTCDVVLPA
-46 LLFYATQNV
+46 LLFYSTQNV

-138 TTDIF
+138 TTDLF
-143 GDIPVRETFAYAES
+143 GDIPVRETFAYAAS
-157 VEDRMGS
+157 VEDRAGS
-164 PRYDH
+164 PKYDH
-169 QSYVYEY
+169 QSYVYQY
-176 IQSELEELIKLYEDP
+176 IQSELEDLIELYEDP
-191 EWINCST
+191 EWINCPT

-203 EKQDRM
+203 VKQDRM

-245 NAVDAALN
+245 DAVDAALN
-253 DPSWTEPIY
+253 DPSWAEPIY

-297 VPSEFMAAILGFYPG
+297 VPSEFMASILGFYPG
-312 ETMFAE
+312 GINFA
-318 RSFECIDNGVA
+318 RSFEVIDNGVA
-329 TEEEKKK
+329 KESDKKK
-336 VPMFSLDPRADR
+336 VAMYSLDPRADR
-348 MMEPRADAAKN
+348 MMEPRVNADKMK
-359 RSLRSLKSNIGMDV
+359 SLRSLKSNIGMDV
-373 DFGTDY
+373 IYGTDY
-379 KAEYFPDLYCTTDR
+379 KADYFPDLYCTTDR

-403 IAFITEEELLFAKA
+403 ITFITEEELLFAKA
-417 EALYWLGNIAEA
+417 EALYWMGDKSTA
-429 RSVTLDAVRTSFN
+429 RSVTLEAVRASFN
-442 RYGVYGTLG
+442 RYTVYGNLG
-451 IIEEERLAIF
+451 IVEEERLKLF
-461 EELRIPATGFT
+461 EELRVPATGFN

-497 NYSSSMNGIQYDNVY
+497 NNSSSMNGIQYDGVY

-518 VFNPQ
+518 VFDQSYGNVAV
-523 KSGVFQA
+523 G
-530 NFTQKVVLT
+530 NFKNKVVLA

-544 YEPHWSTDKDLGTNF
+544 YEPHWNTSKDLGTNF
-559 KLSANAWMNR
+559 KYSANAWMNR
-569 ISADPETEEKYNR
+569 VSADPETEEKYNR

-595 WMRNRMIWQKPGN
+595 WLRNRMIWQMPGN
-608 TTAITNFGD
+608 TTAITNFGE
-617 GEWMYSNPELF
+617 GEWMTSNPEVF

>member
-1 MKKVLYIALASLI
+1 
-14 LMTSMNSCEKW
+14 MTTMNSCEEW
-25 LDVNTSPDQ
+25 LDVNTSPDN
-34 PTTVTCDVVLPS
+34 PTTVTCDVVLPT
-46 LLFYATQNV
+46 LLFYSTQNV

-138 TTDIF
+138 TTDLF
-143 GDIPVRETFAYAES
+143 GDIPVRETFAYAAS
-157 VEDRMGS
+157 VEDRAGS
-164 PRYDH
+164 PKYDH
-169 QSYVYEY
+169 QSYVYQY
-176 IQSELEELIKLYEDP
+176 IQSELEDLIELYEDP
-191 EWINCST
+191 EWINCPT

-203 EKQDRM
+203 VKQDRM

-245 NAVDAALN
+245 DAVDAALN
-253 DPSWTEPIY
+253 DPSWAEPIY

-297 VPSEFMAAILGFYPG
+297 VPSEFMASILGFYPG
-312 ETMFAE
+312 GINFA
-318 RSFECIDNGVA
+318 RSFEVIDNGVA
-329 TEEEKKK
+329 KESDKKK
-336 VPMFSLDPRADR
+336 VAMYSLDPRADR
-348 MMEPRADAAKN
+348 MMEPRVNADKMK
-359 RSLRSLKSNIGMDV
+359 SLRSLKSNIGMDV
-373 DFGTDY
+373 IYGTDY
-379 KAEYFPDLYCTTDR
+379 KADYFPDLYCTTDR

-403 IAFITEEELLFAKA
+403 ITFITEEELLFAKA
-417 EALYWLGNIAEA
+417 EALYWMGDKSTA
-429 RSVTLDAVRTSFN
+429 RSVTLEAVRASFN
-442 RYGVYGTLG
+442 RYTVYGNLG
-451 IIEEERLAIF
+451 IVEEERLKLF
-461 EELRIPATGFT
+461 EELRVPATGFN

-497 NYSSSMNGIQYDNVY
+497 NNSSSMNGIQYDGVY

-518 VFNPQ
+518 VFDQSYGNVAV
-523 KSGVFQA
+523 G
-530 NFTQKVVLT
+530 NFKNKVVLA

-544 YEPHWSTDKDLGTNF
+544 YEPHWNTSKDKGTNF
-559 KLSANAWMNR
+559 KYSANAWMNR
-569 ISADPETEEKYNR
+569 VSADPETEEKYNR

-595 WMRNRMIWQKPGN
+595 WLRNRMIWQMPGN
-608 TTAITNFGD
+608 TTAITNFGE
-617 GEWMYSNPELF
+617 GEWMTSNPEVF

>member
-1 MKKVLYIALASLI
+1 
-14 LMTSMNSCEKW
+14 MTTMNSCEEW

-34 PTTVTCDVVLPS
+34 PTSVTCDVVLPA
-46 LLFYATQNV
+46 LLFYSTQNV

-138 TTDIF
+138 TTDLF
-143 GDIPVRETFAYAES
+143 GDIPVRETFAYAAS
-157 VEDRMGS
+157 VEDRAGS
-164 PRYDH
+164 PKYDH
-169 QSYVYEY
+169 QSYVYQY
-176 IQSELEELIKLYEDP
+176 IQSELEDLIELYEDP
-191 EWINCST
+191 EWINCPT

-203 EKQDRM
+203 VKQDRM

-245 NAVDAALN
+245 DAVDAALN
-253 DPSWTEPIY
+253 DPSWAEPIY

-297 VPSEFMAAILGFYPG
+297 VPSEFMASILGFYPG
-312 ETMFAE
+312 GINFA
-318 RSFECIDNGVA
+318 RSFEVIDNGVA
-329 TEEEKKK
+329 KESDKKK
-336 VPMFSLDPRADR
+336 VAMYSLDPRADR
-348 MMEPRADAAKN
+348 MMEPRVNADKMK
-359 RSLRSLKSNIGMDV
+359 SLRSLKSNIGMDV
-373 DFGTDY
+373 IYGTDY
-379 KAEYFPDLYCTTDR
+379 KADYFPDLYCTTDR

-403 IAFITEEELLFAKA
+403 ITFITEEELLFAKA
-417 EALYWLGNIAEA
+417 EALYWMGDKSTA
-429 RSVTLDAVRTSFN
+429 RSVTLEAVREPVIIKSIEFI
-442 RYGVYGTLG
+442 RYTVYGNLG
-451 IIEEERLAIF
+451 IVEEERLKLF
-461 EELRIPATGFT
+461 EELRVPATGFN

-497 NYSSSMNGIQYDNVY
+497 NNSSSMNGIQYDGVY

-518 VFNPQ
+518 VFDQSYGNVAV
-523 KSGVFQA
+523 G
-530 NFTQKVVLT
+530 NFKNKVVLA

-544 YEPHWSTDKDLGTNF
+544 YEPHWNTSKDLGTNF
-559 KLSANAWMNR
+559 KYSANAWMNR
-569 ISADPETEEKYNR
+569 VSADPETEEKYNR

-595 WMRNRMIWQKPGN
+595 WLRNRMIWQMPGN
-608 TTAITNFGD
+608 TTAITNFGE
-617 GEWMYSNPELF
+617 GEWMTSNPEVF

>member
-1 MKKVLYIALASLI
+1 
-14 LMTSMNSCEKW
+14 MTTMNSCEEW

-34 PTTVTCDVVLPS
+34 PTSVTCDVVLPA
-46 LLFYATQNV
+46 LLFYSTQNV

-138 TTDIF
+138 TTDLF
-143 GDIPVRETFAYAES
+143 GDIPVRETFAYAAS
-157 VEDRMGS
+157 VEDRAGS
-164 PRYDH
+164 PKYDH
-169 QSYVYEY
+169 QSYVYQY
-176 IQSELEELIKLYEDP
+176 IQSELEDLIELYEDP
-191 EWINCST
+191 EWINCPT

-203 EKQDRM
+203 VKQDRM

-245 NAVDAALN
+245 DAVDAALN
-253 DPSWTEPIY
+253 DPSWAEPIY

-297 VPSEFMAAILGFYPG
+297 VPSEFMASILGFYPG
-312 ETMFAE
+312 GINFA
-318 RSFECIDNGVA
+318 RSFEVIDNGVA
-329 TEEEKKK
+329 KESDKKK
-336 VPMFSLDPRADR
+336 VAMYSLDPRADR
-348 MMEPRADAAKN
+348 MMEPRVNADKMK
-359 RSLRSLKSNIGMDV
+359 SLRSLKSNIGMDV
-373 DFGTDY
+373 IYGTDY
-379 KAEYFPDLYCTTDR
+379 KADYFPDLYCTTDR

-403 IAFITEEELLFAKA
+403 ITFITEEELLFAKA
-417 EALYWLGNIAEA
+417 EALYWMGDKSTA
-429 RSVTLDAVRTSFN
+429 RSVTLEAVRASFN
-442 RYGVYGTLG
+442 RYTVYGNLG
-451 IIEEERLAIF
+451 IVEEERLKLF
-461 EELRIPATGFT
+461 EELRVPATGFN

-497 NYSSSMNGIQYDNVY
+497 NNSSSMNGIQYDGVY

-518 VFNPQ
+518 VFDQSYGNVAV
-523 KSGVFQA
+523 G
-530 NFTQKVVLT
+530 NFKNKVVLA

-544 YEPHWSTDKDLGTNF
+544 YEPHWNTSKDLGTNF
-559 KLSANAWMNR
+559 KYSANAWMNR
-569 ISADPETEEKYNR
+569 VSADPETEEKYNR

-595 WMRNRMIWQKPGN
+595 WLRNRMIWQMPGN
-608 TTAITNFGD
+608 TTAITNFGE
-617 GEWMYSNPELF
+617 GEWMTSDINLF

>member
-14 LMTSMNSCEKW
+14 MMTTMSSCEEW

-34 PTTVTCDVVLPS
+34 PTTVTCDVVLPA
-46 LLFYATQNV
+46 LLFYSTQNV

-63 YIAQSLTTTGKAST
+63 YIAQSLTTTGKAS
-77 SSYPYKNGWGGWL
+77 SSSLPYKNGWGGWL

-105 GVNSTYLIEDAEKKN
+105 GVNSTYLIEDAEAKN

-138 TTDIF
+138 TTDLF

-157 VEDRMGS
+157 IEDRTAS
-164 PRYDH
+164 PKYDH
-169 QSYVYEY
+169 QSYVYAY
-176 IQSELEELIKLYEDP
+176 LQSELEALIELYEDP
-191 EWINCST
+191 EWINCPT
-198 NGVID
+198 NGIID

-245 NAVDAALN
+245 DAVDAALG
-253 DPSWTEPIY
+253 DPSWAEPLY

-286 AQARENLLTSA
+286 AQARENLLNGA
-297 VPSEFMAAILGFYPG
+297 VPSEFMASIMGFYSKG
-312 ETMFAE
+312 INFA
-318 RSFECIDNGVA
+318 RSFELIDNGVA
-329 TEEEKKK
+329 KDSQKRKIT
-336 VPMFSLDPRADR
+336 MFALDPRAVR
-348 MMEPRADAAKN
+348 MMEPRNDGGKMKALRFLKN
-359 RSLRSLKSNIGMDV
+359 NIGMD
-373 DFGTDY
+373 FRYGTDY
-379 KAEYFPDLYCTTDR
+379 KVDYFPDLYCTTDR

-417 EALYWLGNIAEA
+417 EALYWMNRKAEA
-429 RSVTLDAVRTSFN
+429 RDVTLEAIRASFN
-442 RYGVYGTLG
+442 RYGVYGSLD
-451 IIEEERLAIF
+451 IVEEERLALF
-461 EELRIPATGFT
+461 EEMRVPATGFT

-497 NYSSSMNGIQYDNVY
+497 NYSSSMNGIQYDGVY
-512 VYDVEK
+512 VYDVDK
-518 VFNPQ
+518 VFDQEVAN
-523 KSGVFQA
+523 VTQA
-530 NFTQKVVLT
+530 NFNGTCVLM
-539 RPFNI
+539 RPYNI
-544 YEPHWSTDKDLGTNF
+544 YEPHWNTSKDLGTNF
-559 KLSANAWMNR
+559 KYSANAWMNR

-582 PELERLGIYQNPD
+582 TELERLGIYQNPD
-595 WMRNRMIWQKPGN
+595 WLRNRMIWQMPGN
-608 TTAITNFGD
+608 TTAITNFGE
-617 GEWMYSNPELF
+617 GEWMTSNPELF

>member
-14 LMTSMNSCEKW
+14 MMTTMSSCEEW
-25 LDVNTSPDQ
+25 LDINTSPDQ
-34 PTTVTCDVVLPS
+34 PTTVTCDVVLPA

-63 YIAQSLTTTGKAST
+63 YIAQSLTTTGKASS
-77 SSYPYKNGWGGWL
+77 SSYPYKCGWGGWL

-105 GVNSTYLIEDAEKKN
+105 GVNSTYLIEDAEAKN

-143 GDIPVRETFAYAES
+143 GDIPVRETFAYSES
-157 VEDRMGS
+157 LEDRTGS
-164 PRYDH
+164 PKYDH
-169 QSYVYEY
+169 QSYVYAY
-176 IQSELEELIKLYEDP
+176 LQSELEELIKLYEDP
-191 EWINCST
+191 EWINCPT

-203 EKQDRM
+203 ASQDRM

-217 RAFTKALYAR
+217 RAFTKAIYAR

-245 NAVDAALN
+245 DAVDAALN
-253 DPSWTEPIY
+253 DPSWAEPIY
-262 KFDGGTAEQCCMWGP
+262 KFDGGSVPEQCCMWGP
-277 TQPKMNLGW
+277 SQPKMNLGW
-286 AQARENLLTSA
+286 AQARENLLSGA
-297 VPSEFMAAILGFYPG
+297 VPSEFMASIMGFYPKG
-312 ETMFAE
+312 INFA
-318 RSFECIDNGVA
+318 RSFEMIDNEVA
-329 TEEEKKK
+329 KDSQKRK
-336 VPMFSLDPRADR
+336 IAMFALDPRSVR
-348 MMEPRADAAKN
+348 MMEPRNDGANMKALRFLKN
-359 RSLRSLKSNIGMDV
+359 NIGMDV
-373 DFGTDY
+373 SYGTDY
-379 KAEYFPDLYCTTDR
+379 KVDYFPDLYCTTDR

-417 EALYWLGNIAEA
+417 EALYWMNRKAEA
-429 RSVTLDAVRTSFN
+429 RDVTLEAVRASFN
-442 RYGVYGTLG
+442 RYGVYGNLD
-451 IIEEERLAIF
+451 IVEEERLALF
-461 EELRIPATGFT
+461 EELRVPATGFT

-512 VYDVEK
+512 VYDVDK
-518 VFNPQ
+518 VFDPKFAN
-523 KSGVFQA
+523 VTQA
-530 NFTQKVVLT
+530 NFTGTCVLV
-539 RPFNI
+539 RPYNI
-544 YEPHWSTDKDLGTNF
+544 YEPHWNTAKDLGTSF
-559 KLSANAWMNR
+559 KYSANAWMNR

-582 PELERLGIYQNPD
+582 SELERLGIYQNPD

-608 TTAITNFGD
+608 TTAITNYGD
-617 GEWMYSNPELF
+617 GEWMYSNPDLF

>member
-1 MKKVLYIALASLI
+1 
-14 LMTSMNSCEKW
+14 MTTMNSCEEW

-34 PTTVTCDVVLPS
+34 PTSVTCDVVLPA
-46 LLFYATQNV
+46 LLFYSTQNV

-138 TTDIF
+138 TTDLF
-143 GDIPVRETFAYAES
+143 GDIPVRETFAYAAS
-157 VEDRMGS
+157 VEDRAGS
-164 PRYDH
+164 PKYDH
-169 QSYVYEY
+169 QSYVYQY
-176 IQSELEELIKLYEDP
+176 IQSELEDLIELYEDP
-191 EWINCST
+191 EWINCPT

-203 EKQDRM
+203 VKQDRM

-245 NAVDAALN
+245 DAVDAALN
-253 DPSWTEPIY
+253 DPSWAEPIY

-297 VPSEFMAAILGFYPG
+297 VPSEFMASILGFYPG
-312 ETMFAE
+312 GINFA
-318 RSFECIDNGVA
+318 RSFEVIDNGVA
-329 TEEEKKK
+329 KESDKKK
-336 VPMFSLDPRADR
+336 VAMYSLDPRADR
-348 MMEPRADAAKN
+348 MMEPRVNADKMK
-359 RSLRSLKSNIGMDV
+359 SLRSLKSNIGMDV
-373 DFGTDY
+373 IYGTDY
-379 KAEYFPDLYCTTDR
+379 KADYFPDLYCTTDR

-403 IAFITEEELLFAKA
+403 ITFITEEELLFAKA
-417 EALYWLGNIAEA
+417 EALYWMGDKSTA
-429 RSVTLDAVRTSFN
+429 RSVTLEAVRASFN
-442 RYGVYGTLG
+442 RYTVYGNLG
-451 IIEEERLAIF
+451 IVEEERLKLF
-461 EELRIPATGFT
+461 EELRVPATGFN

-497 NYSSSMNGIQYDNVY
+497 NNSSSMNGIQYDGVY

-518 VFNPQ
+518 VFDQSYGNVAV
-523 KSGVFQA
+523 G
-530 NFTQKVVLT
+530 NFKNKVVLA

-544 YEPHWSTDKDLGTNF
+544 YEPHWNTSKDLGTNF
-559 KLSANAWMNR
+559 KYSANAWMNR
-569 ISADPETEEKYNR
+569 VSADPETEEKYNR

-595 WMRNRMIWQKPGN
+595 WLRNRMIWQMPGN
-608 TTAITNFGD
+608 TTAITNYGE
-617 GEWMYSNPELF
+617 GEWMTSNPEVF

>member
-1 MKKVLYIALASLI
+1 MKKVLYIALVSLI
-14 LMTSMNSCEKW
+14 MMTTMSSCEKW

-46 LLFYATQNV
+46 LLFYSTQNV

-77 SSYPYKNGWGGWL
+77 SSLPYKNGWGGWL

-138 TTDIF
+138 TTDLF

-157 VEDRMGS
+157 VEDRTGS

-176 IQSELEELIKLYEDP
+176 LQRELEDLIKLYEDP
-191 EWINCST
+191 EWINCPT

-217 RAFTKALYAR
+217 RAFTKAIYAR

-240 CQAVI
+240 CQAI
-245 NAVDAALN
+245 IDAVDAALN
-253 DPSWTEPIY
+253 DPSWAEPIY

-286 AQARENLLTSA
+286 AQARENLLNGA
-297 VPSEFMAAILGFYPG
+297 VPSEFMASIMGFYSKG
-312 ETMFAE
+312 INFA
-318 RSFECIDNGVA
+318 RTFKMIDNGVA
-329 TEEEKKK
+329 SDNQKRKIL
-336 VPMFSLDPRADR
+336 MYALDPRAVR
-348 MMEPRADAAKN
+348 MMEPRADGDKMKA
-359 RSLRSLKSNIGMDV
+359 LRSLKNNIGMDV
-373 DFGTDY
+373 RYGTDY
-379 KAEYFPDLYCTTDR
+379 KVDYFPDLYCTTDR

-417 EALYWLGNIAEA
+417 EALYWMNRKVEA
-429 RSVTLDAVRTSFN
+429 REVTLEAIRASFN
-442 RYGVYGTLG
+442 RYGVYGNLD
-451 IIEEERLAIF
+451 IVEEERLALF
-461 EELRIPATGFT
+461 EELRVPATGFT

-512 VYDVEK
+512 VYDVDK
-518 VFNPQ
+518 VFDPEIANVTQ
-523 KSGVFQA
+523 T
-530 NFTQKVVLT
+530 NFTRTCVLM
-539 RPFNI
+539 RPYNI
-544 YEPHWSTDKDLGTNF
+544 YEPHWNTSKDLGTSF
-559 KLSANAWMNR
+559 KYSANAWMNR

-582 PELERLGIYQNPD
+582 TELERLGIYQNPD
-595 WMRNRMIWQKPGN
+595 WLRNRMIWQMPGN
-608 TTAITNFGD
+608 TTAITNRGE
-617 GEWMYSNPELF
+617 GEWLTSDPTLF
-628 KK
+628 NK

>member
-1 MKKVLYIALASLI
+1 MKKLLYIALVSLV
-14 LMTSMNSCEKW
+14 LMTTLNSCEKW
-25 LDVNTSPDQ
+25 LDVNTSPDN
-34 PTTVTCDVVLPS
+34 PTTVTCDVVLPT
-46 LLFYATQNV
+46 LLFYSTQNV

-138 TTDIF
+138 TTDLF
-143 GDIPVRETFAYAES
+143 GDIPVRETFAYAAS
-157 VEDRMGS
+157 VEDRTGS
-164 PRYDH
+164 PKYDH

-176 IQSELEELIKLYEDP
+176 IQSELEDLIKLYEDP
-191 EWINCST
+191 EWTECST

-209 FAGDLGKW
+209 FVGDLGKW

-245 NAVDAALN
+245 DAVDAALN
-253 DPSWTEPIY
+253 DPSWAEPIY

-297 VPSEFMAAILGFYPG
+297 VPSEFMASILGFYPG
-312 ETMFAE
+312 GINFG
-318 RSFECIDNGVA
+318 RSFEMIDNGIA
-329 TEEEKKK
+329 KEGEKRK
-336 VPMFSLDPRADR
+336 VLMYSLDPRADR
-348 MMEPRADAAKN
+348 MMEPRANGDKMK
-359 RSLRSLKSNIGMDV
+359 SLRSLKNNIGMDV
-373 DFGTDY
+373 IYGTDY
-379 KAEYFPDLYCTTDR
+379 KADYFPDLYCTTDR

-403 IAFITEEELLFAKA
+403 ITFITEEELLFAKA
-417 EALYWLGNIAEA
+417 EALYWMGDKSTA
-429 RSVTLDAVRTSFN
+429 RSVTLEAVRASFN
-442 RYGVYGTLG
+442 RYTVYGNLG
-451 IIEEERLAIF
+451 IVEEERLKLF
-461 EELRIPATGFT
+461 EELRVPATGFN

-497 NYSSSMNGIQYDNVY
+497 NYSSSMNGIQYDGVY

-518 VFNPQ
+518 VFDSSRGNVT
-523 KSGVFQA
+523 SG
-530 NFTQKVVLT
+530 NFTGKVVLA

-544 YEPHWSTDKDLGTNF
+544 YEPHWNTSKDIATSF
-559 KLSANAWMNR
+559 KYSANAWMNR

-595 WMRNRMIWQKPGN
+595 WLRNRMIWQKPGN
-608 TTAITNFGD
+608 TTAITNYGE
-617 GEWMYSNPELF
+617 GEWMYSNPDLF

>member
-1 MKKVLYIALASLI
+1 
-14 LMTSMNSCEKW
+14 MTTMNSCEEW

-34 PTTVTCDVVLPS
+34 PTSVTCDVVLPA
-46 LLFYATQNV
+46 LLFYSTQNV

-138 TTDIF
+138 TTDLF
-143 GDIPVRETFAYAES
+143 GDIPVRETFAYAAS
-157 VEDRMGS
+157 VEDRAGS
-164 PRYDH
+164 PKYDH
-169 QSYVYEY
+169 QSYVYQY
-176 IQSELEELIKLYEDP
+176 IQSELEDLIELYEDP
-191 EWINCST
+191 EWINCPT

-203 EKQDRM
+203 VKQDRM

-245 NAVDAALN
+245 DAVDAALN
-253 DPSWTEPIY
+253 DPSWAEPIY

-297 VPSEFMAAILGFYPG
+297 VPSEFMASILGFYPG
-312 ETMFAE
+312 GINFA
-318 RSFECIDNGVA
+318 RSFEVIDNGVA
-329 TEEEKKK
+329 KESDKKK
-336 VPMFSLDPRADR
+336 VEMYSLDPRADR
-348 MMEPRADAAKN
+348 MMEPRVNADKMK
-359 RSLRSLKSNIGMDV
+359 SLRSLKSNIGMDV
-373 DFGTDY
+373 IYGTDY
-379 KAEYFPDLYCTTDR
+379 KADYFPDLYCTTDR

-403 IAFITEEELLFAKA
+403 ITFITEEELLFAKA
-417 EALYWLGNIAEA
+417 EALYWMGDKSTA
-429 RSVTLDAVRTSFN
+429 RSVTLEAVRASFN
-442 RYGVYGTLG
+442 RYTVYGNLG
-451 IIEEERLAIF
+451 IVEEERLKLF
-461 EELRIPATGFT
+461 EELRVPATGFN

-497 NYSSSMNGIQYDNVY
+497 NNSSSMNGIQYDGVY

-518 VFNPQ
+518 VFDQSYGNVAV
-523 KSGVFQA
+523 G
-530 NFTQKVVLT
+530 NFKNKVVLA

-544 YEPHWSTDKDLGTNF
+544 YEPHWNTSKDLGTNF
-559 KLSANAWMNR
+559 KYSANAWMNR
-569 ISADPETEEKYNR
+569 VSADPETEEKYNR

-595 WMRNRMIWQKPGN
+595 WLRNRMIWQMPGN
-608 TTAITNFGD
+608 TTAITNFGE
-617 GEWMYSNPELF
+617 GEWMTSNPEVF

>member
-1 MKKVLYIALASLI
+1 
-14 LMTSMNSCEKW
+14 MTTMNSCEEW

-34 PTTVTCDVVLPS
+34 PTSVTCDVVLPA
-46 LLFYATQNV
+46 LLFYSTQNV

-138 TTDIF
+138 TTDLF
-143 GDIPVRETFAYAES
+143 GDIPVRETFAYAAS
-157 VEDRMGS
+157 VEDRAGS
-164 PRYDH
+164 PKYDH
-169 QSYVYEY
+169 QSYVYQY
-176 IQSELEELIKLYEDP
+176 IQSELEDLIELYEDP
-191 EWINCST
+191 EWINCPT

-203 EKQDRM
+203 VKQDRM

-245 NAVDAALN
+245 DAVDAALN
-253 DPSWTEPIY
+253 DPSWAEPIY

-297 VPSEFMAAILGFYPG
+297 VPSEFMASILGFYPG
-312 ETMFAE
+312 GINFA
-318 RSFECIDNGVA
+318 RSFEVIDNGVA
-329 TEEEKKK
+329 KESDKKK
-336 VPMFSLDPRADR
+336 VAMYSLDPRADR
-348 MMEPRADAAKN
+348 MMEPRVNADKMK
-359 RSLRSLKSNIGMDV
+359 SLRSLKSNIGMDV
-373 DFGTDY
+373 IYGTDY
-379 KAEYFPDLYCTTDR
+379 KADYFPDLYCTTDR
-393 TNPYT
+393 TTPYT

-403 IAFITEEELLFAKA
+403 ITFITEEELLFAKA
-417 EALYWLGNIAEA
+417 EALYWMGDKSTA
-429 RSVTLDAVRTSFN
+429 RSVTLEAVRASFN
-442 RYGVYGTLG
+442 RYTVYGNLG
-451 IIEEERLAIF
+451 IVEEERLKLF
-461 EELRIPATGFT
+461 EELRVPATGFN

-497 NYSSSMNGIQYDNVY
+497 NNSSSMNGIQYDGVY

-518 VFNPQ
+518 VFDQSYGNVAV
-523 KSGVFQA
+523 G
-530 NFTQKVVLT
+530 NFKNKVVLA

-544 YEPHWSTDKDLGTNF
+544 YEPHWNTSKDLGTNF
-559 KLSANAWMNR
+559 KYSANAWMNR
-569 ISADPETEEKYNR
+569 VSADPETEEKYNR

-595 WMRNRMIWQKPGN
+595 WLRNRMIWQMPGN
-608 TTAITNFGD
+608 TTAITNFGE
-617 GEWMYSNPELF
+617 GEWMTSNPEVF

>member
-1 MKKVLYIALASLI
+1 
-14 LMTSMNSCEKW
+14 MTSMNSCEKW

-157 VEDRMGS
+157 VEDRTGS

-245 NAVDAALN
+245 DAVDAALN
-253 DPSWTEPIY
+253 DPSWAEPIY

-297 VPSEFMAAILGFYPG
+297 VPSEFMGSILGFYPNLIN
-312 ETMFAE
+312 FA
-318 RSFECIDNGVA
+318 RSYVFIDNGVA
-329 TEEEKKK
+329 KDSEKRN
-336 VPMFSLDPRADR
+336 VLMCALDPRADR
-348 MMEPRADAAKN
+348 MMEPRIDGEKSKA
-359 RSLRSLKSNIGMDV
+359 LRSLKNNIGMDNRY
-373 DFGTDY
+373 GTDY
-379 KAEYFPDLYCTTDR
+379 KVEYFPDLYCTTDR

-417 EALYWLGNIAEA
+417 EALYWMGRKGEA
-429 RSVTLDAVRTSFN
+429 RDITLDAIHVSFN
-442 RYGVYGTLG
+442 RYGVYGNLG
-451 IIEEERLAIF
+451 IVEEERLALF
-461 EELRIPATGFT
+461 EELRIPATGFS
-472 IAHLMQQKYVA
+472 IAHIMQQKYVA

-497 NYSSSMNGIQYDNVY
+497 NYSSSLNGIQYDNVY
-512 VYDVEK
+512 VYDVDK
-518 VFNPQ
+518 VFDKTKKNVNQ
-523 KSGVFQA
+523 V
-530 NFTQKVVLT
+530 NFTETAVLA
-539 RPFNI
+539 RPYNI
-544 YEPHWSTDKDLGTNF
+544 YEPHWNTSKDLGTSF
-559 KLSANAWMNR
+559 KYSANAWMNR

-617 GEWMYSNPELF
+617 GEWMYSNPDLF

>member
-1 MKKVLYIALASLI
+1 
-14 LMTSMNSCEKW
+14 MTSMNSCEKW

-34 PTTVTCDVVLPS
+34 PTTVTCDVVLPA

-63 YIAQSLTTTGKAST
+63 YIAQSLTTTGKASS

-157 VEDRMGS
+157 VEDRTGS

-169 QSYVYEY
+169 QSYVYQY
-176 IQSELEELIKLYEDP
+176 IQSELEELIKLYDDP
-191 EWINCST
+191 EWINCPT

-217 RAFTKALYAR
+217 RAFTKAIYAR

-245 NAVDAALN
+245 DAVDAALN
-253 DPSWTEPIY
+253 DPSWAEPIY

-297 VPSEFMAAILGFYPG
+297 VPSEFMGAILGFYPG
-312 ETMFAE
+312 GIPFG
-318 RSFECIDNGVA
+318 RSFEMIDNGVA
-329 TEEEKKK
+329 KDSEKRK
-336 VPMFSLDPRADR
+336 VAMYALDPRADR
-348 MMEPRADAAKN
+348 MMEPRLDGAKSK
-359 RSLRSLKSNIGMDV
+359 SLRSLKNNIGMDV
-373 DFGTDY
+373 IYGTDY
-379 KAEYFPDLYCTTDR
+379 KGDYFPDLYCTTDR

-403 IAFITEEELLFAKA
+403 IAFITMEELLFARA
-417 EALYWLGNIAEA
+417 EALYWMGRKTEA
-429 RSVTLDAVRTSFN
+429 RENAMLAIYRSCMRYSVHGNL
-442 RYGVYGTLG
+442 GVV
-451 IIEEERLAIF
+451 EEERVKLF
-461 EELRIPATGFT
+461 QELRMPTDFT

-497 NYSSSMNGIQYDNVY
+497 NYSSSLNGIQYDGVY
-512 VYDVEK
+512 VYDVDK
-518 VFNPQ
+518 VFDPSKGN
-523 KSGVFQA
+523 VTAA
-530 NFTQKVVLT
+530 NFTGKVVLS
-539 RPFNI
+539 RPYNI
-544 YEPHWSTDKDLGTNF
+544 YEPHWNTDKDLGVSF
-559 KLSANAWMNR
+559 KYSANAWMNR

-608 TTAITNFGD
+608 TTAITSFGD
-617 GEWMYSNPELF
+617 GEWMYSNPDLF

>member
-1 MKKVLYIALASLI
+1 
-14 LMTSMNSCEKW
+14 MTTLNSCEKW
-25 LDVNTSPDQ
+25 LDVNTSPDN
-34 PTTVTCDVVLPS
+34 PTTVTCDVVLPT
-46 LLFYATQNV
+46 LLFYSTQNV

-138 TTDIF
+138 TTDLF
-143 GDIPVRETFAYAES
+143 GDIPVRETFAYAAS
-157 VEDRMGS
+157 VEDRAGS
-164 PRYDH
+164 PKYDH
-169 QSYVYEY
+169 QSYVYQY
-176 IQSELEELIKLYEDP
+176 IQSELEDLIELYEDP
-191 EWINCST
+191 EWINCPT

-203 EKQDRM
+203 VKQDRM

-245 NAVDAALN
+245 DAVDAALN
-253 DPSWTEPIY
+253 DPSWAEPIY

-297 VPSEFMAAILGFYPG
+297 VPSEFMASILGFYPG
-312 ETMFAE
+312 GINFA
-318 RSFECIDNGVA
+318 RSFEVIDNGVA
-329 TEEEKKK
+329 KESDKKK
-336 VPMFSLDPRADR
+336 VAMYSLDPRADR
-348 MMEPRADAAKN
+348 MMEPRVNADKMK
-359 RSLRSLKSNIGMDV
+359 SLRSLKSNIGMDV
-373 DFGTDY
+373 IYGTDY
-379 KAEYFPDLYCTTDR
+379 KADYFPDLYCTTDR

-403 IAFITEEELLFAKA
+403 ITFITEEELLFAKA
-417 EALYWLGNIAEA
+417 EALYWMGDKSTA
-429 RSVTLDAVRTSFN
+429 RSVTLEAVRASFN
-442 RYGVYGTLG
+442 RYTVYGNLG
-451 IIEEERLAIF
+451 IVEEERLKLF
-461 EELRIPATGFT
+461 EELRVPATGFN

-497 NYSSSMNGIQYDNVY
+497 NNSSSMNGIQYDGVY

-518 VFNPQ
+518 VFDQSYGNVAV
-523 KSGVFQA
+523 G
-530 NFTQKVVLT
+530 NFKNKVVLA

-544 YEPHWSTDKDLGTNF
+544 YEPHWNTSKDLGTNF
-559 KLSANAWMNR
+559 KYSANAWMNR
-569 ISADPETEEKYNR
+569 VSADPETEEKYNR

-595 WMRNRMIWQKPGN
+595 WLRNRMIWQMPGN
-608 TTAITNFGD
+608 TTAITNYGE
-617 GEWMYSNPELF
+617 GEWMTSNPDVF

>member
-1 MKKVLYIALASLI
+1 
-14 LMTSMNSCEKW
+14 MTTMNSCEEW

-34 PTTVTCDVVLPS
+34 PTSVTCDVVLPA
-46 LLFYATQNV
+46 LLFYSTQNV

-138 TTDIF
+138 TTDLF
-143 GDIPVRETFAYAES
+143 GDIPVRETFAYAAS
-157 VEDRMGS
+157 VEDRAGS
-164 PRYDH
+164 PKYDH
-169 QSYVYEY
+169 QSYVYQY
-176 IQSELEELIKLYEDP
+176 IQSELEDLIELYEDP
-191 EWINCST
+191 EWINCPT

-203 EKQDRM
+203 VKQDRM

-245 NAVDAALN
+245 DAVDAALN
-253 DPSWTEPIY
+253 DPSWAEPIY

-297 VPSEFMAAILGFYPG
+297 VPSEFMASILGFYPG
-312 ETMFAE
+312 GINFA
-318 RSFECIDNGVA
+318 RSFEVIDNGVA
-329 TEEEKKK
+329 KESDKKK
-336 VPMFSLDPRADR
+336 VAMYSLDPRADR
-348 MMEPRADAAKN
+348 MMEPRVNADKMK
-359 RSLRSLKSNIGMDV
+359 SLRSLKSNIGMDV
-373 DFGTDY
+373 IYGTDY
-379 KAEYFPDLYCTTDR
+379 KADYFPDLYCTTDR

-403 IAFITEEELLFAKA
+403 ITFITEEELLFAKA
-417 EALYWLGNIAEA
+417 EALYWMGDKSTA
-429 RSVTLDAVRTSFN
+429 RSVTLEAVRASFN
-442 RYGVYGTLG
+442 RYTVYGNLG
-451 IIEEERLAIF
+451 IVEEERLKLF
-461 EELRIPATGFT
+461 EELRVPATGFN

-497 NYSSSMNGIQYDNVY
+497 NNSSSMNGIQYDGVY

-518 VFNPQ
+518 VFDQSYGNVAV
-523 KSGVFQA
+523 G
-530 NFTQKVVLT
+530 NFKNKVVLA

-544 YEPHWSTDKDLGTNF
+544 YEPHWNTSKDLGTNF
-559 KLSANAWMNR
+559 KYSANAWMNR
-569 ISADPETEEKYNR
+569 VSADPETEEKYNR

-595 WMRNRMIWQKPGN
+595 WLRNRMIWQMPGN
-608 TTAITNFGD
+608 TTAITNFGE
-617 GEWMYSNPELF
+617 GEWMTSNPEVF

>member
-1 MKKVLYIALASLI
+1 
-14 LMTSMNSCEKW
+14 MTTMNSCEEW
-25 LDVNTSPDQ
+25 LDVNTSPDN
-34 PTTVTCDVVLPS
+34 PTTVTCDVVLPA
-46 LLFYATQNV
+46 LLFYSTQNV

-138 TTDIF
+138 TTDLF
-143 GDIPVRETFAYAES
+143 GDIPVRETFAYAAS
-157 VEDRMGS
+157 VEDRAGS
-164 PRYDH
+164 PKYDH
-169 QSYVYEY
+169 QSYVYQY
-176 IQSELEELIKLYEDP
+176 IQSELEDLIELYEDP
-191 EWINCST
+191 EWINCPT

-203 EKQDRM
+203 VKQDRM

-245 NAVDAALN
+245 DAVDAALN
-253 DPSWTEPIY
+253 DPSWAEPIY

-297 VPSEFMAAILGFYPG
+297 VPSEFMASILGFYPG
-312 ETMFAE
+312 GINFA
-318 RSFECIDNGVA
+318 RSFEVIDNGVA
-329 TEEEKKK
+329 KESDKKK
-336 VPMFSLDPRADR
+336 VAMYSLDPRADR
-348 MMEPRADAAKN
+348 MMEPRVNADKMK
-359 RSLRSLKSNIGMDV
+359 SLRSLKSNIGMDV
-373 DFGTDY
+373 IYGTDY
-379 KAEYFPDLYCTTDR
+379 KADYFPDLYCTTDR

-403 IAFITEEELLFAKA
+403 ITFITEEELLFAKA
-417 EALYWLGNIAEA
+417 EALYWMGDKSTA
-429 RSVTLDAVRTSFN
+429 RSVTLEAVRASFN
-442 RYGVYGTLG
+442 RYTVYGNLG
-451 IIEEERLAIF
+451 IVEEERLKLF
-461 EELRIPATGFT
+461 EELRVPATGFN

-497 NYSSSMNGIQYDNVY
+497 NNSSSMNGIQYDGVY

-518 VFNPQ
+518 VFDQSYGNVAV
-523 KSGVFQA
+523 G
-530 NFTQKVVLT
+530 NFKNKVVLA

-544 YEPHWSTDKDLGTNF
+544 YEPHWNTSKDLGTNF
-559 KLSANAWMNR
+559 KYSANAWMNR
-569 ISADPETEEKYNR
+569 VSADPETEEKYNR

-595 WMRNRMIWQKPGN
+595 WLRNRMIWQMPGN
-608 TTAITNFGD
+608 TTAITNYGE
-617 GEWMYSNPELF
+617 GEWMTSNPDVF

>member
-1 MKKVLYIALASLI
+1 
-14 LMTSMNSCEKW
+14 MTTMSSCEKW

-34 PTTVTCDVVLPS
+34 PTSVTCDVVLPA
-46 LLFYATQNV
+46 LLFYSTQNV

-138 TTDIF
+138 TTDLF
-143 GDIPVRETFAYAES
+143 GDIPVRETFAYAAS
-157 VEDRMGS
+157 VEDRAGS
-164 PRYDH
+164 PKYDH
-169 QSYVYEY
+169 QSYVYQY
-176 IQSELEELIKLYEDP
+176 IQSELEDLIELYEDP
-191 EWINCST
+191 EWINCPT

-203 EKQDRM
+203 VKQDRM

-245 NAVDAALN
+245 DAVDAALN
-253 DPSWTEPIY
+253 DPSWAEPIY

-297 VPSEFMAAILGFYPG
+297 VPSEFMASILGFYPG
-312 ETMFAE
+312 GINFA
-318 RSFECIDNGVA
+318 RSFEVIDNGVA
-329 TEEEKKK
+329 KESDKKK
-336 VPMFSLDPRADR
+336 VAMYSLDPRADR
-348 MMEPRADAAKN
+348 MMEPRVNADKMK
-359 RSLRSLKSNIGMDV
+359 SLRSLKSNIGMDV
-373 DFGTDY
+373 IYGTDY
-379 KAEYFPDLYCTTDR
+379 KADYFPDLYCTTDR

-403 IAFITEEELLFAKA
+403 ITFITEEELLFAKA
-417 EALYWLGNIAEA
+417 EALYWMGDKSTA
-429 RSVTLDAVRTSFN
+429 RSVTLEAVRASFN
-442 RYGVYGTLG
+442 RYTVYGNLG
-451 IIEEERLAIF
+451 IVEEERLKLF
-461 EELRIPATGFT
+461 EELRVPATGFN

-497 NYSSSMNGIQYDNVY
+497 NNSSSMNGIQYDGVY

-518 VFNPQ
+518 VFDQSYGNVAV
-523 KSGVFQA
+523 G
-530 NFTQKVVLT
+530 NFKNKVVLA

-544 YEPHWSTDKDLGTNF
+544 YEPHWNTSKDLGTNF
-559 KLSANAWMNR
+559 KYSANAWMNR
-569 ISADPETEEKYNR
+569 VSADPETEEKYNR

-595 WMRNRMIWQKPGN
+595 WLRNRMIWQMPGN
-608 TTAITNFGD
+608 TTAITNFGE
-617 GEWMYSNPELF
+617 GEWMTSNPEVF